1 MFLGRFTGRSVVAAL
16 TLWMDPKAHELLLL
30 ELLTF
35 CVLSP
40 RFLLILC
47 ASTVSRSRLLCGLG
61 LLRLLLCKGSTT
73 RLAAPARLP
82 FLFVQGV
89 GSPAVGLGLF
99 FSFLLPFGVS
109 PTLLTSSVL
118 KAWPSDAVIAV
129 IAEPSHL

>member
-1 MFLGRFTGRSVVAAL
+1 MFLGRFSGRAVAAAL
-16 TLWMDPKAHELLLL
+16 VLWKDPIAHELLLL

-35 CVLSP
+35 GVLKP

-61 LLRLLLCKGSTT
+61 LLRLLLCKGSIT

-82 FLFVQGV
+82 FLLVLGV
-89 GSPAVGLGLF
+89 GSPAVGWGLF

-109 PTLLTSSVL
+109 PTLLTLSVL

-129 IAEPSHL
+129 ASHL